1 MTNWLIITI
10 VSLVLSALFSGTEIA
25 FITSD
30 RVRMELDVKQGGLIG
45 RIINKFYSQTD
56 FFISSIL
63 VGNNVMLV
71 VYGMGAA
78 ALLEP
83 WLGDVFGGSEWKVL
97 ISQTLIST
105 VVILFVG
112 EFMPKTIF
120 RINPNSSLKVFAIP
134 VYIFYLLFYPISLFA
149 TWLSGA
155 LMRLCGIT
163 TQSERIRMLS
173 VGDLNEYLEETID
186 VLEEKQEVVEKE
198 VKIFQNALDFSTIH
212 LRDCMTPRNEIAAVD
227 IDDTTTDELSKMF
240 TTTGRSKIIVYK
252 GDIDNVVGY
261 IHVSELFD
269 RSVDWKEK
277 IKEVVYAPETILAK
291 KMMRRL
297 LQEKR
302 SIAIVVDEF
311 GGVAG
316 LVTLEDLVEEIFGDI
331 QDEHDKNKELIF
343 AIEPGVYE
351 ISGRCEIERINE
363 NLQLDI
369 PESDEYQ
376 TIAGYIMASTGTI
389 PDEGQWIELDNL
401 KLQVVKKSDKRL
413 ELIKVVCIPEG
424 DDDK

>member
-1 MTNWLIITI
+1 MTTWLIISAI
-10 VSLVLSALFSGTEIA
+10 SLVLSALFSGTEIA

-45 RIINKFYSQTD
+45 RIINKFYNQTD

-71 VYGMGAA
+71 IYGMGAA

-83 WLGDVFGGSEWKVL
+83 WLWTMMDSQWMVL

-105 VVILFVG
+105 VVILLVG
-112 EFMPKTIF
+112 EFLPKTVF

-134 VYIFYLLFYPISLFA
+134 IYFFYLLFYPISLFA
-149 TWLSGA
+149 TWLSNV
-155 LMRLCGIT
+155 LMRLFGVN
-163 TQSERIRMLS
+163 TQSTRIRMLS
-173 VGDLNEYLEETID
+173 MGDLNEYLEETID
-186 VLEEKQEVVEKE
+186 TLEEKQEVVEQE
-198 VKIFQNALDFSTIH
+198 VKIFQNALDFSTTH

-227 IDDTTTDELSKMF
+227 IDDTSIDELSKMF
-240 TTTGRSKIIVYK
+240 TSTGRSKIIVYK
-252 GDIDNVVGY
+252 GDIDNIVGY

-269 RSVDWKEK
+269 RSVDWKTK
-277 IKEVVYAPETILAK
+277 IKEVAYAPETILAN

-302 SIAIVVDEF
+302 SIVIVVDEF

-331 QDEHDKNKELIF
+331 QDEHDKSKQMIRT
-343 AIEPGVYE
+343 IEPGVYE

-363 NLQLDI
+363 ALGLDI

-376 TIAGYIMASTGTI
+376 TLAGYILASTGTI
-389 PDEGQWIELDNL
+389 PDVGELVELDGL
-401 KLQVVKKSDKRL
+401 RLHVVRKSDKRL
-413 ELIKVVCIPEG
+413 ELIKVESAPPVKSE
-424 DDDK
+424 